1 MDDTD
6 SIPADDELCDLTAV
20 ELRRMLGERVVSARE
35 VLAAHLARVERID
48 PAVNAIVTRTFD
60 AAEDAARAADEL
72 AASGADLPTLHG
84 LPTAHKDL
92 LDTAGVRTTSGSTI
106 FADHV
111 PDADDPLVGR
121 LREAG
126 AISIGKTNTPEF
138 GAGSHTFNE
147 VFGLTRNPWDT
158 ARSAGGSSGGAAV
171 AVACGMVPIAD
182 GSDVGGSLRN
192 PPSFNGVVGLR
203 PSHGVVPFTGALAS
217 RRRSATNGPIAR
229 TVADVGLFLSAMAG
243 PYESTPWAPPVD
255 AADYARTDVDRGRP
269 RRVVLSKDLGG
280 LPVDPEVRGVMRAVA
295 EACRTLGWEVVEDDP
310 PLDGADESFEVLR
323 AWEYWAHL
331 DPLLG
336 DRVAEAKGTIR
347 QEVARGSELS
357 GREIAGAIAAETRI
371 LRRMAVWFADVDVL
385 LTPTSQVA
393 AFPADQEWVT
403 EIDGVRFETYTA
415 WMRSCSRITVTG
427 HPALSLPGG
436 MTADGRP
443 VGVQLV
449 GGPRG
454 DLALLRTAAALEA
467 VLDVSRRPPILDP

>member
-1 MDDTD
+1 MAGTD
-6 SIPADDELCDLTAV
+6 STPSDEALCDLTAV
-20 ELRRMLGERVVSARE
+20 ELRRLLGERSVSARE
-35 VLAAHLARVERID
+35 VLAAHLRRIERVD
-48 PAVNAIVTRTFD
+48 PLVNAIVTRSFERAEG
-60 AAEDAARAADEL
+60 AAAVADEL

-92 LDTAGVRTTSGSTI
+92 LDTAGVRTTYGSTV

-111 PDADDPLVGR
+111 PKADDPLVVR

-126 AISIGKTNTPEF
+126 AISLGKTNTPEF

-147 VFGLTRNPWDT
+147 VFGLTRNPWDLG
-158 ARSAGGSSGGAAV
+158 RSCGGSSGGAAV

-203 PSHGVVPFTGALAS
+203 PSYGVVPFTGSLAS

-229 TVADVGLFLSAMAG
+229 TVADVRLFLSAMAG
-243 PYESTPWAPPVD
+243 PYENTPWAASID
-255 AADYARTDVDRGRP
+255 AAAFAQVEVDRDRP
-269 RRVVLSKDLGG
+269 RRITLSPDLGG
-280 LPVDPEVRGVMRAVA
+280 LPVDPEVRAVVHAVA
-295 EACRTLGWEVVEDDP
+295 DAAADLGWTVVESDP
-310 PLDGADESFEVLR
+310 PLSGADESFEVLR

-331 DPLLG
+331 GPVLG
-336 DRVAEAKGTIR
+336 DRLGEVKATVR
-347 QEVARGSELS
+347 QEVERGASITGQELAR
-357 GREIAGAIAAETRI
+357 AIALETKL
-371 LRRMAVWFADVDVL
+371 LRRTSEWFADFDVVL
-385 LTPTSQVA
+385 APTSQVA
-393 AFPADQEWVT
+393 AFPADQEWVA

-427 HPALSLPGG
+427 LPALSLPGG

-449 GGPRG
+449 GPPRG
-454 DLALLRTAAALEA
+454 DLSLLRSAAALEA
-467 VLDVSRRPPILDP
+467 VIEVPRRPPIVGP

>member
-6 SIPADDELCDLTAV
+6 STPSDEELCELTAV
-20 ELRRMLGERVVSARE
+20 ELRRLLGERAASARE
-35 VLAAHLARVERID
+35 VLAAHIRRVERVD
-48 PAVNAIVTRTFD
+48 PAVNAIVTRSFESAEL
-60 AAEDAARAADEL
+60 AAAAADEL

-92 LDTAGVRTTSGSTI
+92 LATAGVRTTFGSTV

-111 PDADDPLVGR
+111 PTDDDPLVVR

-147 VFGLTRNPWDT
+147 VFGVTRNPWDT
-158 ARSAGGSSGGAAV
+158 DRSAGGSSGGAAV
-171 AVACGMVPIAD
+171 AVACGMVSIAD

-203 PSHGVVPFTGALAS
+203 PSYGVVPFTGALAS

-229 TVADVGLFLSAMAG
+229 TIADVGLFLSAMAG
-243 PYESTPWAPPVD
+243 PYEDSPWAVPVD
-255 AADYARTDVDRGRP
+255 AAAFARVDLDRDRP
-269 RRVVLSKDLGG
+269 RRVALSPDLGG
-280 LPVDPEVRGVMRAVA
+280 LPVDPEVRAVVHAVAGICRDLGWDVA
-295 EACRTLGWEVVEDDP
+295 EADP

-336 DRVAEAKGTIR
+336 DRIVETKATIQ
-347 QEVARGSELS
+347 QEVERGAALS
-357 GREIAGAIAAETRI
+357 GQDIAAAVAAETR
-371 LRRMAVWFADVDVL
+371 LLQAVSRWFADFDL
-385 LTPTSQVA
+385 LLAPTSQVA
-393 AFPADQEWVT
+393 AFPADQEWVE

-427 HPALSLPGG
+427 LPALSLPGG
-436 MTADGRP
+436 MTSDGRP

-449 GGPRG
+449 GPPRG
-454 DLALLRTAAALEA
+454 DLELLRAAAAVEA
-467 VLDVSRRPPILDP
+467 AIDVPRRPPTV

>member
-6 SIPADDELCDLTAV
+6 STEGAEALCDLTAV
-20 ELRRMLGERVVSARE
+20 ELRRLLGERAVSARE
-35 VLAAHLARVERID
+35 VLSAHIRRVERVD
-48 PAVNAIVTRTFD
+48 PKVNAVVTRTFESAEV
-60 AAEDAARAADEL
+60 AAAAADEL

-92 LDTAGVRTTSGSTI
+92 LDTAGVRTTSGSKV

-111 PDADDPLVGR
+111 PDTDDPLVAR
-121 LREAG
+121 LRQAG

-158 ARSAGGSSGGAAV
+158 DRSAGGSSGGAAV

-203 PSHGVVPFTGALAS
+203 PSYGVVPFTGALAS

-229 TVADVGLFLSAMAG
+229 NVADLGLLLSAMAG
-243 PYESTPWAPPVD
+243 PYEDTPWAT
-255 AADYARTDVDRGRP
+255 AAEAGAYARVDLDRDRP
-269 RRVVLSKDLGG
+269 RRVALSPDLGG
-280 LPVDPEVRGVMRAVA
+280 LPVDPEVRAVVHAVA
-295 EACRTLGWEVVEDDP
+295 GVCRDLGWTVIESDP

-331 DPLLG
+331 APLLG
-336 DRVAEAKGTIR
+336 DRIGEAKATIR
-347 QEVARGSELS
+347 QEVERGGSLS
-357 GREIAGAIAAETRI
+357 GQEVAAAMAIETR
-371 LRRMAVWFADVDVL
+371 LLGEVSRWFADYDL
-385 LTPTSQVA
+385 LVAPTSQVA
-393 AFPADQEWVT
+393 AFPADQEWVD

-427 HPALSLPGG
+427 LPALSLPGG
-436 MTADGRP
+436 MTSDGRP

-449 GGPRG
+449 GRPRG
-454 DLALLRTAAALEA
+454 DLELLRAAAALEA
-467 VLDVSRRPPILDP
+467 QLDVPRRPPIL